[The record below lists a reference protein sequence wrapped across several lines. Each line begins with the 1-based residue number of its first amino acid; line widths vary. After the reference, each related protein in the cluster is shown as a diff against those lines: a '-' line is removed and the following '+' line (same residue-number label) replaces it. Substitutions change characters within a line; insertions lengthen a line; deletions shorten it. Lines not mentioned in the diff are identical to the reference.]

1 MQHDVDTVAT
11 AHAIRILGINKI
23 GEDRDNALICEG
35 RTIPWLQDIPL
46 YNVWDSWHVTWRD
59 VFVLDADN
67 RIVTIY
73 NLTTND
79 LSDSTRYAELRAI
92 LLQAAGKPAP
102 SAHAVHL

>member
-1 MQHDVDTVAT
+1 MQKDVDTVAT
-11 AHAIRILGINKI
+11 TRAIRIFGIDKI

-35 RTIPWLQDIPL
+35 RTIPWLQDTPTF
-46 YNVWDSWHVTWRD
+46 NVWDSWHVTWRD

-79 LSDSTRYAELRAI
+79 LSDSTKYAELRSI
-92 LLQAAGKPAP
+92 LINAAGRA
-102 SAHAVHL
+102 SAR